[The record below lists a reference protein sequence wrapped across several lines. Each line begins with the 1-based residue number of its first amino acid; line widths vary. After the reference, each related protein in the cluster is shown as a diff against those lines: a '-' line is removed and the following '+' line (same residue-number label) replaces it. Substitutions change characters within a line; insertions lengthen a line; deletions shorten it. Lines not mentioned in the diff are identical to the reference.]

1 MCGIIHTRR
10 DSLPYIKEELRLGKD
25 LKGKKLKQGYRKN
38 EKEAFW
44 EFLAKRP
51 EILNKNTVKA
61 ISEKEFKNELKKAD
75 NKVQGYMIGSNG
87 WFKDCFYAGEMKTLA
102 VYLEKYLE
110 ELDFSM
116 IFNEKGGILQYV
128 TSDEGK
134 VEREYCRLI

>member
-1 MCGIIHTRR
+1 MGIF
-10 DSLPYIKEELRLGKD
+10 G
-25 LKGKKLKQGYRKN
+25 
-38 EKEAFW
+38 EKT
-44 EFLAKRP
+44 

-134 VEREYCRLI
+134 VERKYCRLI

>member
-1 MCGIIHTRR
+1 M
-10 DSLPYIKEELRLGKD
+10 
-25 LKGKKLKQGYRKN
+25 
-38 EKEAFW
+38 
-44 EFLAKRP
+44 AKRP

-75 NKVQGYMIGSNG
+75 NKVQSYMIGSNG

-102 VYLEKYLE
+102 VYVEKYLE

>member
-1 MCGIIHTRR
+1 MLFRSHERSVPPQNDG
-10 DSLPYIKEELRLGKD
+10 LRCR
-25 LKGKKLKQGYRKN
+25 KKLKQGYCKN
-38 EKEAFW
+38 ERETFW

-102 VYLEKYLE
+102 VYVEKYLE
-110 ELDFSM
+110 ELDFNM
-116 IFNEKGGILQYV
+116 MFNEKGGILQYV

-134 VEREYCRLI
+134 VERKYCRLI

>member
-1 MCGIIHTRR
+1 
-10 DSLPYIKEELRLGKD
+10 
-25 LKGKKLKQGYRKN
+25 
-38 EKEAFW
+38 
-44 EFLAKRP
+44 
-51 EILNKNTVKA
+51 
-61 ISEKEFKNELKKAD
+61 
-75 NKVQGYMIGSNG
+75 MIGSNG

-134 VEREYCRLI
+134 VERKYCRLI